1 MLRTSAVPPEPGL
14 ARSPAAMDAARL
26 DEILRLP
33 PGPRREEKI
42 LRVIA
47 DLTLSLAAWHGAGRT
62 HGGICPDA
70 VVDDTRGSANL
81 RPPAAAPDDEDAIR
95 HPGYAAF
102 EQYTDD
108 PAYPCGPWTDVYGL
122 AALTYFLATGSAPPD
137 ALARR
142 VRDDYLPLGVWEP
155 GAYGQ
160 QFCAAVDDGL
170 AMAAQARPQT
180 VAALAAAMGA
190 SLPPAEES
198 GQESDMA
205 MPTLIADARA
215 DGPAATPPP
224 AVRLT
229 AMRSEQPARA
239 RRVLPLALAV
249 VLLLAAGTYAWLKP
263 AQAPVE
269 LAGSPQ
275 AQARPEP
282 QPEPQAP
289 VQPQPPSP
297 PQPAPQT
304 APAPAAVEPDPPPQ
318 SVSVEPGAL
327 PDEPKPATTT
337 EPQAGVAPAA
347 SEPPAPAP
355 ATQPPPPA
363 APVLVRVAVRPWG
376 EVLVN
381 GRSRGVSPPL
391 RELSLAPGR
400 YQVIVRNASAGDHR
414 MTLTVAPGRPAS
426 ITHEFN

>member
-1 MLRTSAVPPEPGL
+1 
-14 ARSPAAMDAARL
+14 MDAARL

-47 DLTLSLAAWHGAGRT
+47 DLTLSLAAWHGAGRM

-70 VVDDTRGSANL
+70 VVDDARGSANL

-142 VRDDYLPLGVWEP
+142 VCDDYLPLGVWEP

-180 VAALAAAMGA
+180 VAELAAAMGA

-205 MPTLIADARA
+205 MPTLMADARA
-215 DGPAATPPP
+215 DEPAAMPPP

-229 AMRSEQPARA
+229 AMRSEHPARA

-263 AQAPVE
+263 TQAPVE

-297 PQPAPQT
+297 RSPRRRPPQ
-304 APAPAAVEPDPPPQ
+304 PPPQ
-318 SVSVEPGAL
+318 SSRIRRRHQSPSNRVRCLTNQNQRPPPSRRLAWLLRRRNRPRPRPSRHPPPHRYWCVWRCVPGARCWSM
-327 PDEPKPATTT
+327 
-337 EPQAGVAPAA
+337 AA
-347 SEPPAPAP
+347 
-355 ATQPPPPA
+355 
-363 APVLVRVAVRPWG
+363 RAV
-376 EVLVN
+376 
-381 GRSRGVSPPL
+381 
-391 RELSLAPGR
+391 
-400 YQVIVRNASAGDHR
+400 
-414 MTLTVAPGRPAS
+414 
-426 ITHEFN
+426 